1 MLRKSSVRCSALVG
15 QKTPSSAEA
24 PKIGQ
29 LLPLLLRKKVIILDA
44 TENEC

>member
-1 MLRKSSVRCSALVG
+1 MLRKFSVRCSALVG

-29 LLPLLLRKKVIILDA
+29 LLPLLRRKEVIILDV
-44 TENEC
+44 TENVS